1 MSTTESSAPPSQ
13 PSAIAPAARLLSV
26 STTPLPSRPSPPAAM
41 TTQEIA
47 SSNDPP
53 ELCWPWDG
61 QPTVIGFLRDTVLI
75 GTLLAVGR
83 FMFGVTLDTLP
94 KLVEELFGAWRETA
108 ASWFDVLPGNDP
120 SAGYPLLS
128 AVGTSCIGIL
138 CLLLLGL
145 LFSICTAIVALALG
159 LVVFLPTLFAVFLG
173 LLYLT
178 SVMETRRVVFSNPTP
193 PSSHTQRTLWVTPL
207 IPLTIRLLLALLPVR
222 LDTSSCAVIYT
233 ASTGAYLVWWA
244 GRQPGAVKLQYKEAE
259 GKGKNE

>member
-1 MSTTESSAPPSQ
+1 
-13 PSAIAPAARLLSV
+13 
-26 STTPLPSRPSPPAAM
+26 M

-120 SAGYPLLS
+120 SAGYPL
-128 AVGTSCIGIL
+128 
-138 CLLLLGL
+138 
-145 LFSICTAIVALALG
+145 F
-159 LVVFLPTLFAVFLG
+159 
-173 LLYLT
+173 
-178 SVMETRRVVFSNPTP
+178 
-193 PSSHTQRTLWVTPL
+193 HTQRTLWVTPL